1 MYYRTSRISIPTDV
15 LLRTVIKIDKCRLAT
30 LLKIAAKAN
39 QLDNWNTGD
48 TDEGDTIFTP
58 RTKYERELWN
68 AIRAENKK
76 LFQRSNAGR
85 NGNGGHLKKPLDI
98 ENQK

>member
-15 LLRTVIKIDKCRLAT
+15 LLRTVMKIDRYRLAT
-30 LLKIAAKAN
+30 LLRMAAKAN
-39 QLDNWNTGD
+39 QLDNWNNGD
-48 TDEGDTIFTP
+48 VSEGETIFVP
-58 RTKYERELWN
+58 RNEIERELWQ

-85 NGNGGHLKKPLDI
+85 K
-98 ENQK
+98 